1 MLLEIVTHTG
11 GKDEGLC
18 WVHSNCANII
28 GMRLERCD
36 LLRGVVVVDAQL
48 EVIGTWTAMSAS
60 LPEDSGVW
68 ALTCYY
74 PILPRDE
81 ATGAY
86 GYIGELEGLDDG
98 LRYVRPDVDVA
109 CFRQRSAYIG
119 GFQLCIPLYK
129 VVRIHGSV
137 G

>member
-1 MLLEIVTHTG
+1 VLLEIVTHTG
-11 GKDEGLC
+11 GKDERLC
-18 WVHSNCANII
+18 WVDSDCANII
-28 GMRLERCD
+28 GVCLERCD

-98 LRYVRPDVDVA
+98 LRYVRPYVDVA
-109 CFRQRSAYIG
+109 CFRQRSAYVG

>member
-1 MLLEIVTHTG
+1 
-11 GKDEGLC
+11 
-18 WVHSNCANII
+18 
-28 GMRLERCD
+28 MRLERCD

-68 ALTCYY
+68 ALACYY

>member
-1 MLLEIVTHTG
+1 
-11 GKDEGLC
+11 
-18 WVHSNCANII
+18 
-28 GMRLERCD
+28 MRLERCD

-48 EVIGTWTAMSAS
+48 EVIG
-60 LPEDSGVW
+60 
-68 ALTCYY
+68 TCYY

-109 CFRQRSAYIG
+109 AIQGREDPWLGWMKVNAFDTLRPREE
-119 GFQLCIPLYK
+119 LPLY
-129 VVRIHGSV
+129 VQTHCCSLGVYVAEGWIMGTWL
-137 G
+137 